1 MAAIAAGCDAVLM
14 CGAGSRADIELQAE
28 ALEALIHA
36 VEDERLSV
44 KQVEASLA
52 RNRQAKERFL
62 REWRP
67 PTAAQLKTVI
77 GSDKHRA
84 ISEQMASFA

>member
-1 MAAIAAGCDAVLM
+1 M
-14 CGAGSRADIELQAE
+14 CGAGNRSDIDLQAA
-28 ALEALIHA
+28 ALEALVHA
-36 VEDERLSV
+36 MEDGQLSV
-44 KQVEASLA
+44 KEIEASLA

-67 PTAAQLKTVI
+67 PTAAQLKSVI

-84 ISEQMASFA
+84 ISERMASFA